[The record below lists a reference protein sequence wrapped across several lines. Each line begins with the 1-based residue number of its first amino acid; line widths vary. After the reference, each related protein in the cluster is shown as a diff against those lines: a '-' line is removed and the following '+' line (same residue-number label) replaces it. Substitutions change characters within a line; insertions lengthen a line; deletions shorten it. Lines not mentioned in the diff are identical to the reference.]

1 MKQGMFVLVLS
12 LLSYE
17 AAFASQSNPLGTVI
31 SLMDELAAKI
41 TAEGDA
47 EAVAYKEYVA
57 WCDDAASNVKFEIK
71 SATSKKEQLEATI
84 AKTTDDAGS
93 SASKIEDLA
102 AAISAD
108 SSELKEATTVRE
120 KEAAD
125 FAASE
130 AELVE
135 SVSMLGRA
143 ITIIE
148 REMSKNPALVQQVQ
162 SGDMGK
168 LLKSLSAVVDAAA
181 FSISDRDHL
190 MALVQDKQG
199 SDDEDDLGAPSVS
212 AYKSHSSNII
222 DVLDDLKEK
231 AEEELADLRKAEA
244 STKHNYQMLKQS
256 LDDQMA
262 ADTKDLNEEK
272 ANKAAA
278 EEAKAVA
285 VGDLEETTKSLAN
298 SNEVLETTGTTCMT
312 VAADHE
318 ATMKSR
324 SEELAAIAQA
334 KKILSETSSGAVGQ
348 TYSFFQLDQSAGTG
362 SSLRTRADLS
372 NAEIVNLV
380 KKLAR
385 DQHSAA
391 LAQLA
396 SRIQAVIRYGAST
409 GEDPFAKVKS
419 LIADMIVKLEKEAE
433 SESTE
438 KAYCD
443 EEIAKTK
450 AKKDEL
456 DYTISKLTAK
466 VDKAA
471 SKSASLKDDVKTLQ
485 SELAKLAKS
494 QAEMDKMRN
503 EQSADFRKAKEDV
516 SLGLS
521 GVRKALNV
529 LRDYYGSSAASSA
542 LLQDNADI
550 GASMRQPAMPKKHS
564 KSGSAG
570 GSIID
575 ILEVVESDFAK
586 NLAVEESQE
595 ADAVAEYEKTTQEN
609 KVTKTIKEQDVK
621 YKTAEFKGLDK
632 DISELSSDRETSGTE
647 LSAVMDYD
655 GKIKERCI
663 AKPETYEERKKR
675 RTAEIAGLK
684 EALSILNGEA
694 LVQRKKHG
702 FHGHFLGTN

>member
-1 MKQGMFVLVLS
+1 MFLFLIG
-12 LLSYE
+12 
-17 AAFASQSNPLGTVI
+17 AQTAFAGSSNPLGTVL
-31 SLMDELAAKI
+31 SLIDELAAKI
-41 TAEGDA
+41 TAEGEK
-47 EAVAYKEYVA
+47 EAKAYKEYVE
-57 WCDDAASNVKFEIK
+57 WCDDAAANVKYEIK
-71 SATSKKEQLEATI
+71 TASSKKQQLEATI
-84 AKTTDDAGS
+84 AKATDDSSS
-93 SASKIEDLA
+93 SASKVEDLA
-102 AAISAD
+102 AAIAAD
-108 SSELKEATTVRE
+108 GTELKDATTVRE

-135 SVSMLGRA
+135 SVDVLGRA
-143 ITIIE
+143 IGIIE
-148 REMSKNPALVQQVQ
+148 REMSKNPALLQQVN

-168 LLKSLSAVVDAAA
+168 LLKSLSTVIDAAA
-181 FSISDRDHL
+181 FSVSDRDRL
-190 MALVQDKQG
+190 VALVQNRQG
-199 SDDEDDLGAPSVS
+199 ETDESDDELSAPAPS

-231 AEEELADLRKAEA
+231 AEEELADLREAEA

-285 VGDLEETTKSLAN
+285 VGDLAETTKSLAN

-334 KKILSETSSGAVGQ
+334 KKILSETSSGAVEQ

-362 SSLRTRADLS
+362 SSLRTREDLS

-396 SRIQAVIRYGAST
+396 SRIQAVIKYGAST

-503 EQSADFRKAKEDV
+503 EQSADFRKAKEDL

-542 LLQDNADI
+542 HLQDNADI

-564 KSGSAG
+564 NSGSAG